1 MSDALAATPD
11 TDTEAS
17 AIDSAVAASSSYEL
31 LKKRL
36 QAQGDVLLAKAQALN
51 AARLEAFGQQDQ
63 RLLLRTR
70 ARTEH
75 ACVPRDLV
83 RIGAERVL
91 LGFNVFLGLRRE
103 TGVGDVFALYDLV
116 HHEADE
122 AQAADGAA
130 DELVPV
136 PLEGSFLD
144 DARFKADFSELYT
157 YYKQATL
164 QMLRVTNDWLLA
176 AFQIGA
182 QRSDIRV
189 FRWRI
194 EASGDLTYVDNRGE
208 RDIAPPASHDFE
220 WTPVTRE
227 QHVGGRH
234 PHINILDTVFVETT
248 GGDLTVKVE
257 NNTETGLGIYSEPV
271 EDANQALGDAEIAYA
286 RLGRLILLRVK
297 PYRETAQRF
306 LVFNERTREVARIDA
321 IGASC
326 VQLPEDH
333 GIIFPGGYYLQSG
346 EHKRFDLP
354 AELAA
359 ALRFKR
365 MLRSPNGEDVAYVFY
380 GALDAPAGAKGGG
393 APDSGIY
400 ALFTYNLINK
410 TLAAPILAD
419 GYARFADGRM
429 LVFQATAGEA
439 TRLHPMQLWQT
450 PFAHDEYAAAQPPGT
465 GFFGRIGNADLVRG
479 VSDLMGIARALRE
492 QAATRTAYDDLIRQ
506 CQRAR
511 DAYFWLDAPE
521 AQAAA
526 FQVIAASAKAFVN
539 ASWPRWM

>member
-11 TDTEAS
+11 TDTDAS

-36 QAQGDVLLAKAQALN
+36 QAQGDALLAKAQALN

-103 TGVGDVFALYDLV
+103 TSVGDVFALYDLV

-122 AQAADGAA
+122 AQAPDGAA

-189 FRWRI
+189 FRWRV
-194 EASGDLTYVDNRGE
+194 ETGGDLTYVDNRGE

-354 AELAA
+354 PELTA
-359 ALRFKR
+359 ALRFTR
-365 MLRSPNGEDVAYVFY
+365 MLRSPNGEDVAYMFY
-380 GALDAPAGAKGGG
+380 GRSMPPAGAR
-393 APDSGIY
+393 AARPRWMRACY
-400 ALFTYNLINK
+400 ALFTYNLIEQDPWQP
-410 TLAAPILAD
+410 PILAD
-419 GYARFADGRM
+419 GYSALPRRAHAGVPGRAR
-429 LVFQATAGEA
+429 
-439 TRLHPMQLWQT
+439 
-450 PFAHDEYAAAQPPGT
+450 
-465 GFFGRIGNADLVRG
+465 RG
-479 VSDLMGIARALRE
+479 HARAPHAVVAHAVRDTKNTPAANRLARLFWPRRQCRSGARHVGFDGHCPRVRE
-492 QAATRTAYDDLIRQ
+492 QAPTRTAYEDLIRQ

-526 FQVIAASAKAFVN
+526 ARPDRHRAGRARHAGRV
-539 ASWPRWM
+539 